1 MSKPVPTQQLIDR
14 VVRAGTDLVNA
25 EFAFRLAREE
35 IRSMYDTYFQ
45 AHGRP
50 EGRFN
55 PYDDAFQGVVR
66 FTAAANERRTNA
78 RRKVYNARRRL
89 ETAVRAL
96 ERAK

>member
-1 MSKPVPTQQLIDR
+1 MSKTVPVQQLIDR

-35 IRSMYDTYFQ
+35 IRSMYATYFR

-50 EGRFN
+50 EGSFS

-66 FTAAANERRTNA
+66 FTAAANERRAQA
-78 RRKVYNARRRL
+78 RRQVYNARRRL
-89 ETAVRAL
+89 ESAVRAL
-96 ERAK
+96 ERAR